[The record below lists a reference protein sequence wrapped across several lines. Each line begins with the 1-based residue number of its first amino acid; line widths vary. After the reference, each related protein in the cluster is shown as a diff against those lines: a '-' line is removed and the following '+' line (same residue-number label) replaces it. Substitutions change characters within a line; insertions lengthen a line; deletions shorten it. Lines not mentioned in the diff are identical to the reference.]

1 MSILPSKKNKTGTPR
16 EPLFH
21 IIKRDT
27 IVWYKAWAV
36 RIIAVLAALVVC
48 GVLITL
54 LSHKNPIEVYK
65 AMIDGNFSTPRRIWM
80 FFQEL
85 AILLCVALAV
95 TPAFKMQ
102 FWNIGAEGQVLMGGL
117 ATAAVMLFL
126 GDTFDNL
133 ESYFLASPVLS
144 SFSFLP
150 KALFIIIM
158 VVAALL
164 AGAVWGLIPALFK
177 AKWNT
182 NETLFTLMMNYIATQ
197 IVLFCICNWVRDGSG
212 ILRPMKD
219 FGLPVVGP
227 SAYFLNI
234 LIVAVLTVIM
244 YVYLRYS
251 KQGYEISVVGQSR
264 NTARYVGIGV
274 GKVVI
279 RTMFISG
286 LLCGLA
292 GLLLVGGTNYTIST
306 ATAGGRGF
314 TAIMVSWLGKFN
326 PLYMVLTAGLVAF
339 LQRGSINIVTQFRLN
354 DAISDIITGII
365 LFFIIGCEFFLNYKI
380 VFRHRNKEVK

>member
-1 MSILPSKKNKTGTPR
+1 MSLRKNRESASKTPR

-21 IIKRDT
+21 IVKRDS

-36 RIIAVLAALVVC
+36 RLIAVLAALVVC

-54 LSHKNPIEVYK
+54 LSHKNPLQVYK
-65 AMIDGNFSTPRRIWM
+65 AMVDGNFGTERRIWM
-80 FFQEL
+80 LFQEL
-85 AILLCVALAV
+85 AILLCVSLAV

-117 ATAAVMLFL
+117 STAAVMLHL
-126 GDTFDNL
+126 GGKVP
-133 ESYFLASPVLS
+133 YPVL
-144 SFSFLP
+144 
-150 KALFIIIM
+150 IIIM
-158 VVAALL
+158 VL
-164 AGAVWGLIPALFK
+164 ASMLTGAIWGLIPALFK

-197 IVLFCICNWVRDGSG
+197 VVLFCICKWVRDGSG

-219 FGLPVVGP
+219 FGLPVIGP

-234 LIVAVLTVIM
+234 LVVALLTVLM
-244 YVYLRYS
+244 YIYLRYS

-264 NTARYVGIGV
+264 NTARYVGISV
-274 GKVVI
+274 PKVII

-286 LLCGLA
+286 LICGLA
-292 GLLLVGGTNYTIST
+292 GLLLVGGTNYTVST
-306 ATAGGRGF
+306 ETAGGRGF

-326 PLYMVLTAGLVAF
+326 PLYMILTAGLVAF
-339 LQRGSINIVTQFRLN
+339 LKRGSINIVTQFRLN

-380 VFRHRNKEVK
+380 MFRHRNKEVK

>member
-1 MSILPSKKNKTGTPR
+1 MSLRTNRESASKTPR

-21 IIKRDT
+21 IVKRDS

-36 RIIAVLAALVVC
+36 RLIAVLAALVVC

-54 LSHKNPIEVYK
+54 LSHKNPLEVYK
-65 AMIDGNFSTPRRIWM
+65 AMVDGNFGTERRIWM
-80 FFQEL
+80 LFQEL
-85 AILLCVALAV
+85 AILLCVSLAV

-117 ATAAVMLFL
+117 STAAVMLHL
-126 GDTFDNL
+126 GGKVP
-133 ESYFLASPVLS
+133 YPVL
-144 SFSFLP
+144 
-150 KALFIIIM
+150 IIIM
-158 VVAALL
+158 VL
-164 AGAVWGLIPALFK
+164 ASMLTGAIWGLIPALFK

-197 IVLFCICNWVRDGSG
+197 VVLFCICKWVRDGSG

-219 FGLPVVGP
+219 FGLPVIGP

-234 LIVAVLTVIM
+234 LVVALLTVLM

-264 NTARYVGIGV
+264 NTARYVGISV
-274 GKVVI
+274 PKVII

-286 LLCGLA
+286 LICGLA
-292 GLLLVGGTNYTIST
+292 GLLLVGGTNYTVST
-306 ATAGGRGF
+306 ETAGGRGF

-326 PLYMVLTAGLVAF
+326 PLYMILTAGLVAF
-339 LQRGSINIVTQFRLN
+339 LKRGSINIVTQFRLN

-380 VFRHRNKEVK
+380 MFRHRNKEVK

>member
-1 MSILPSKKNKTGTPR
+1 MAKEKTVTKTR

-21 IIKRDT
+21 LVKRDA
-27 IVWYKAWAV
+27 IVWYKAWMIRA
-36 RIIAVLAALVVC
+36 IAVLAALVVC
-48 GVLITL
+48 GVLITI
-54 LSHKNPIEVYK
+54 LSHKNPFEVYK
-65 AMIDGNFSTPRRIWM
+65 AMFDGNFATERRIWA
-80 FFQEL
+80 FLQEL
-85 AILLCVALAV
+85 VILLCVALAV

-117 ATAAVMLFL
+117 ATAAVMLHL
-126 GDTFDNL
+126 GGKVPYPVL
-133 ESYFLASPVLS
+133 LIMMVLASM
-144 SFSFLP
+144 
-150 KALFIIIM
+150 I
-158 VVAALL
+158 

-197 IVLFCICNWVRDGSG
+197 VVLFCICTWVRDGSG
-212 ILRPMKD
+212 ILLPMND
-219 FGLPVVGP
+219 YALPLSGF
-227 SAYFLNI
+227 SNNYLLNI
-234 LIVAVLTVIM
+234 IVVAVLTVIM
-244 YVYLRYS
+244 FIYLRYS
-251 KQGYEISVVGQSR
+251 KQGYEISVVGQSQ
-264 NTARYVGIGV
+264 NTARYIGISV
-274 GKVVI
+274 PKVII
-279 RTMFISG
+279 RTMIISG

-292 GLLLVGGTNYTIST
+292 GLLLVGGTNCTIST
-306 ATAGGRGF
+306 ETADGRGF

-339 LQRGSINIVTQFRLN
+339 LKRGSNNIVTKFRLN

>member
-1 MSILPSKKNKTGTPR
+1 MQKKTASVPRKAHAAAR

-21 IIKRDT
+21 IVKRDT

-36 RIIAVLAALVVC
+36 RLVAVLIALIVC
-48 GVLITL
+48 AVIITL
-54 LSHKNPIEVYK
+54 LSGKNPLQVYK
-65 AMIDGNFSTPRRIWM
+65 AMFEGAFSTKRRIWM
-80 FFQEL
+80 LFQEL
-85 AILLCVALAV
+85 AILLCVSLAV

-117 ATAAVMLFL
+117 ATAAVMFYL
-126 GDTFDNL
+126 GGKVP
-133 ESYFLASPVLS
+133 YPVL
-144 SFSFLP
+144 L
-150 KALFIIIM
+150 IIM
-158 VVAALL
+158 IVASL
-164 AGAVWGLIPALFK
+164 AVGAVWGLIPAIFK

-197 IVLFCICNWVRDGSG
+197 LVLFCICMWVRDGSG

-219 FGLPVVGP
+219 YGLPQIGP

-234 LIVAVLTVIM
+234 IVVAVLTVLM

-251 KQGYEISVVGQSR
+251 KQGYEISVVGQSQ
-264 NTARYVGIGV
+264 NTARYIGINV
-274 GKVVI
+274 KKVII
-279 RTMFISG
+279 RTMLISG
-286 LLCGLA
+286 MLCGLA

-326 PLYMVLTAGLVAF
+326 PLYMILTAGLVAF
-339 LQRGSINIVTQFRLN
+339 LSRGSINIVTQFRLN

-365 LFFIIGCEFFLNYKI
+365 LFFIIGCEFFLNYKL
-380 VFRHRNKEVK
+380 VFRHKAKEVK

>member
-1 MSILPSKKNKTGTPR
+1 MSLRKNRESASKTPR

-21 IIKRDT
+21 IVKRDA

-36 RIIAVLAALVVC
+36 RVIAVLAALVVC

-65 AMIDGNFSTPRRIWM
+65 AMIEGNFGTKRRIWM
-80 FFQEL
+80 LFQEL
-85 AILLCVALAV
+85 AILLCVSLAV

-117 ATAAVMLFL
+117 ATAAVMLHL
-126 GDTFDNL
+126 GGKVP
-133 ESYFLASPVLS
+133 YPVL
-144 SFSFLP
+144 L
-150 KALFIIIM
+150 IIM
-158 VVAALL
+158 ILSAML

-197 IVLFCICNWVRDGSG
+197 IVLFCICKWVRDGSG

-219 FGLPVVGP
+219 FGLPVIGP
-227 SAYFLNI
+227 SPYLLNI
-234 LIVAVLTVIM
+234 LIVAVLTALM
-244 YVYLRYS
+244 YIYLRYS
-251 KQGYEISVVGQSR
+251 KQGYEISVVGQSQ
-264 NTARYVGIGV
+264 NTARYIGISV
-274 GKVVI
+274 PKVVI
-279 RTMFISG
+279 RTMAISG
-286 LLCGLA
+286 LICGIA
-292 GLLLVGGTNYTIST
+292 GLLLVGGTNYTVST

-326 PLYMVLTAGLVAF
+326 PLYMILTAGLVAF
-339 LQRGSINIVTQFRLN
+339 LKRGSINIVTQFRLN

-380 VFRHRNKEVK
+380 VFRRRNKEVK

>member
-1 MSILPSKKNKTGTPR
+1 MAKEKTVTKTR

-21 IIKRDT
+21 LVKRDT
-27 IVWYKAWAV
+27 IVWYKAWMIRA
-36 RIIAVLAALVVC
+36 IAVLAALVVC
-48 GVLITL
+48 GVLITI
-54 LSHKNPIEVYK
+54 LSHKNPLEVYK
-65 AMIDGNFSTPRRIWM
+65 AMFDGNFATERRRWM
-80 FFQEL
+80 LFQEL
-85 AILLCVALAV
+85 AILLCVSLAV

-117 ATAAVMLFL
+117 ATAAVMFYAGGKVPYPVLL
-126 GDTFDNL
+126 IMMV
-133 ESYFLASPVLS
+133 LASM
-144 SFSFLP
+144 
-150 KALFIIIM
+150 I
-158 VVAALL
+158 

-182 NETLFTLMMNYIATQ
+182 NETLFTLMMNYIAIQ
-197 IVLFCICNWVRDGSG
+197 VVLFCICTWVRDGSG
-212 ILRPMKD
+212 ILRPMND
-219 FGLPVVGP
+219 YALPLSG
-227 SAYFLNI
+227 SSNNYLLNI
-234 LIVAVLTVIM
+234 IVVAVLTVIM
-244 YVYLRYS
+244 FIYLRYS
-251 KQGYEISVVGQSR
+251 KQGYEISVVGQSQ
-264 NTARYVGIGV
+264 NTARYIGISV
-274 GKVVI
+274 PKVII
-279 RTMFISG
+279 RTMIISG

-306 ATAGGRGF
+306 ETADGRGF

-339 LQRGSINIVTQFRLN
+339 LKRGSINIVTQFRLN

>member
-1 MSILPSKKNKTGTPR
+1 MSLRKNRESASKTPR

-21 IIKRDT
+21 IVKRDS

-36 RIIAVLAALVVC
+36 RLIAVLAALVVC

-54 LSHKNPIEVYK
+54 LSHKNPLEVYK
-65 AMIDGNFSTPRRIWM
+65 AMVDGNFGTERRIWM
-80 FFQEL
+80 LFQEL
-85 AILLCVALAV
+85 AILLCVSLAV

-117 ATAAVMLFL
+117 STAAVMLHL
-126 GDTFDNL
+126 GGKVP
-133 ESYFLASPVLS
+133 YPVL
-144 SFSFLP
+144 
-150 KALFIIIM
+150 IIIM
-158 VVAALL
+158 VL
-164 AGAVWGLIPALFK
+164 ASMLTGAIWGLIPALFK

-197 IVLFCICNWVRDGSG
+197 VVLFCICKWVRDGSG

-219 FGLPVVGP
+219 FGLPVIGP

-234 LIVAVLTVIM
+234 LVVALLTVLM

-264 NTARYVGIGV
+264 NTARYVGISV
-274 GKVVI
+274 PKVII

-286 LLCGLA
+286 LICGLA
-292 GLLLVGGTNYTIST
+292 GLLLVGGTNYTVST
-306 ATAGGRGF
+306 ETAGGRGF

-326 PLYMVLTAGLVAF
+326 PLYMILTAGLVAF
-339 LQRGSINIVTQFRLN
+339 LKRGSINIVTQFRLN

-380 VFRHRNKEVK
+380 MFRHRNKEVK

>member
-1 MSILPSKKNKTGTPR
+1 MNIRRSNESASRSAQAPR

-21 IIKRDT
+21 LVKRDT

-36 RIIAVLAALVVC
+36 RAIAVLAALVVC

-54 LSHKNPIEVYK
+54 LSHKNPLEVYK
-65 AMIDGNFSTPRRIWM
+65 AMVDGNFGTSRRIWM
-80 FFQEL
+80 LFQEL
-85 AILLCVALAV
+85 AILLCISLAV

-117 ATAAVMLFL
+117 ATAAVMFYL
-126 GDTFDNL
+126 GGKVP
-133 ESYFLASPVLS
+133 YPVL
-144 SFSFLP
+144 L
-150 KALFIIIM
+150 IIM
-158 VVAALL
+158 VVAAMIT
-164 AGAVWGLIPALFK
+164 GAVWGLIPALFK

-197 IVLFCICNWVRDGSG
+197 IVLFCICMWVRDGSG
-212 ILRPMKD
+212 ILRPMKEY
-219 FGLPVVGP
+219 GLPVVGP

-234 LIVAVLTVIM
+234 LIVAVLTVVM
-244 YVYLRYS
+244 YVYLRSS
-251 KQGYEISVVGQSR
+251 KQGYEISVVGQSQ
-264 NTARYVGIGV
+264 NTARYIGINV
-274 GKVVI
+274 KTVII
-279 RTMFISG
+279 RTMAISG

-292 GLLLVGGTNYTIST
+292 GLLLVGGTNYTVST

-326 PLYMVLTAGLVAF
+326 PLYRVMTAGLVAF
-339 LQRGSINIVTQFRLN
+339 LKRGSINIVTQFRLN
-354 DAISDIITGII
+354 DSISDIITGII

-380 VFRHRNKEVK
+380 VFRRRSKEVK

>member
-1 MSILPSKKNKTGTPR
+1 MSLRKTNASASKAPR

-21 IIKRDT
+21 IVKRDT

-54 LSHKNPIEVYK
+54 LSQKNPIEVYK
-65 AMIDGNFSTPRRIWM
+65 AMIDGNFGTTRRIWM
-80 FFQEL
+80 LFQEL

-117 ATAAVMLFL
+117 ATAAVMLHL
-126 GDTFDNL
+126 GGKVP
-133 ESYFLASPVLS
+133 YPVLLIVMILS
-144 SFSFLP
+144 
-150 KALFIIIM
+150 AM
-158 VVAALL
+158 L

-182 NETLFTLMMNYIATQ
+182 NETLFTLMMNYMATQ
-197 IVLFCICNWVRDGSG
+197 IVLFCICKWVRDGSG

-219 FGLPVVGP
+219 FGLPVIGP

-264 NTARYVGIGV
+264 NTARYIGISV
-274 GKVVI
+274 PKVII
-279 RTMFISG
+279 RTMVISG
-286 LLCGLA
+286 LICGIA
-292 GLLLVGGTNYTIST
+292 GLLLVGGTNYTVST
-306 ATAGGRGF
+306 ETAGGRGF

-326 PLYMVLTAGLVAF
+326 PLYMILTAGLVAF
-339 LQRGSINIVTQFRLN
+339 LKRGSINIVTQFRLN

-380 VFRHRNKEVK
+380 VFRHRGKEVK

>member
-1 MSILPSKKNKTGTPR
+1 MSLRKTNASASKAPR

-21 IIKRDT
+21 IVKRDT

-54 LSHKNPIEVYK
+54 LSHKNPLEVYK
-65 AMIDGNFSTPRRIWM
+65 AMFDGNFGTKRRIWM
-80 FFQEL
+80 LFQEL

-117 ATAAVMLFL
+117 ATAAVMLHM
-126 GDTFDNL
+126 GGKVP
-133 ESYFLASPVLS
+133 YPVLLIVMILS
-144 SFSFLP
+144 S
-150 KALFIIIM
+150 M
-158 VVAALL
+158 L

-197 IVLFCICNWVRDGSG
+197 LVLFCICKWVRDGSG

-219 FGLPVVGP
+219 FGLPVIGP

-234 LIVAVLTVIM
+234 LVVAVLTVIM

-264 NTARYVGIGV
+264 NTARYVGISV
-274 GKVVI
+274 SKVII
-279 RTMFISG
+279 RTMAISG
-286 LLCGLA
+286 LICGLA
-292 GLLLVGGTNYTIST
+292 GLLLVGGTNYTVST
-306 ATAGGRGF
+306 ETAGGRGF

-326 PLYMVLTAGLVAF
+326 PLYMILTAGLVAF
-339 LQRGSINIVTQFRLN
+339 LKRGSINIVTQFRLN

>member
-1 MSILPSKKNKTGTPR
+1 MSLRKTNASASKAPR

-21 IIKRDT
+21 IVKRDT

-65 AMIDGNFSTPRRIWM
+65 AMFDGNFGTKRRIWM
-80 FFQEL
+80 LFQEL

-117 ATAAVMLFL
+117 ATAAVMLHL
-126 GDTFDNL
+126 GGKVP
-133 ESYFLASPVLS
+133 YPVL
-144 SFSFLP
+144 L
-150 KALFIIIM
+150 IIM
-158 VVAALL
+158 VLAALL
-164 AGAVWGLIPALFK
+164 SGAVWGLIPALFK

-212 ILRPMKD
+212 ILRPMKE

-251 KQGYEISVVGQSR
+251 KQGYEISVVGESE
-264 NTARYVGIGV
+264 NTARYIGISV
-274 GKVVI
+274 PKVII
-279 RTMFISG
+279 RTMLVSG
-286 LLCGLA
+286 ALCGLA
-292 GLLLVGGTNYTIST
+292 GFLIVGGLDRTIYTESV
-306 ATAGGRGF
+306 GGQGF
-314 TAIMVSWLGKFN
+314 TAIMVSWLAKLD
-326 PLYMVLTAGLVAF
+326 PIVMILTSFLLIFLDQGAAQVAQDF
-339 LQRGSINIVTQFRLN
+339 DMS
-354 DAISDIITGII
+354 DAFPSIITGII
-365 LFFIIGCEFFLNYKI
+365 LFFIIGCEFFINYKV
-380 VFRHRNKEVK
+380 VFRSAKKEVKE

>member
-1 MSILPSKKNKTGTPR
+1 MSLRKTNASASKAPR

-21 IIKRDT
+21 IVKRDT

-54 LSHKNPIEVYK
+54 LSQKNPIEVYK
-65 AMIDGNFSTPRRIWM
+65 AMIDGNFGTKRRIWM
-80 FFQEL
+80 LFQEL

-117 ATAAVMLFL
+117 ATAAVMLHL
-126 GDTFDNL
+126 GGKVP
-133 ESYFLASPVLS
+133 YPVLLIVMILS
-144 SFSFLP
+144 
-150 KALFIIIM
+150 AM
-158 VVAALL
+158 L

-182 NETLFTLMMNYIATQ
+182 NETLFTLMMNYMATQ
-197 IVLFCICNWVRDGSG
+197 IVLFCICKWVRDGSG

-219 FGLPVVGP
+219 FGLPVIGP

-264 NTARYVGIGV
+264 NTARYIGISV
-274 GKVVI
+274 PKVII
-279 RTMFISG
+279 RTMVISG
-286 LLCGLA
+286 LICGIA
-292 GLLLVGGTNYTIST
+292 GLLLVGGTNYTVST
-306 ATAGGRGF
+306 ETAGGRGF

-326 PLYMVLTAGLVAF
+326 PLYMILTAGLVAF
-339 LQRGSINIVTQFRLN
+339 LKRGSINIVTQFRLN

-380 VFRHRNKEVK
+380 VFRHRGKEVK

>member
-1 MSILPSKKNKTGTPR
+1 MSLRKNRESASKTPR

-21 IIKRDT
+21 IVKRDS

-36 RIIAVLAALVVC
+36 RLIAVLAALVVC

-54 LSHKNPIEVYK
+54 LSHKNPLEVYK
-65 AMIDGNFSTPRRIWM
+65 AMVDGNFGTERRIWM
-80 FFQEL
+80 LFQEL
-85 AILLCVALAV
+85 AILLCVSLAV

-117 ATAAVMLFL
+117 STAAVMLHL
-126 GDTFDNL
+126 GGKVP
-133 ESYFLASPVLS
+133 YPVL
-144 SFSFLP
+144 
-150 KALFIIIM
+150 IIIM
-158 VVAALL
+158 VL
-164 AGAVWGLIPALFK
+164 ASMLTGAIWGLIPALFK

-197 IVLFCICNWVRDGSG
+197 VVLFCICKWVRDGSG

-219 FGLPVVGP
+219 FGLPVIGP

-234 LIVAVLTVIM
+234 LVVALLTVLM
-244 YVYLRYS
+244 YIYLRYS

-264 NTARYVGIGV
+264 NTARYVGISV
-274 GKVVI
+274 PKVII

-286 LLCGLA
+286 LICGLA
-292 GLLLVGGTNYTIST
+292 GLLLVGGTNYTVST
-306 ATAGGRGF
+306 ETAGGRGF

-326 PLYMVLTAGLVAF
+326 PLYMILTAGLVAF
-339 LQRGSINIVTQFRLN
+339 LKRGSINIVTQFRLN

-365 LFFIIGCEFFLNYKI
+365 LFFIIGCEFFLNYRI
-380 VFRHRNKEVK
+380 MFRHRNKEVK

>member
-1 MSILPSKKNKTGTPR
+1 MNMQKKTASVPRKAHAAAR

-21 IIKRDT
+21 IVKRDT

-36 RIIAVLAALVVC
+36 RLVAVLIALIVC
-48 GVLITL
+48 AVIITL
-54 LSHKNPIEVYK
+54 LSGKNPLQVYK
-65 AMIDGNFSTPRRIWM
+65 AMFEGAFGTKRRIWM
-80 FFQEL
+80 LFQEL
-85 AILLCVALAV
+85 AILLCVSLAV

-117 ATAAVMLFL
+117 ATAAVMFYL
-126 GDTFDNL
+126 GGKVP
-133 ESYFLASPVLS
+133 YPVL
-144 SFSFLP
+144 L
-150 KALFIIIM
+150 IIM
-158 VVAALL
+158 IVASL
-164 AGAVWGLIPALFK
+164 AVGAVWGLIPAIFK

-197 IVLFCICNWVRDGSG
+197 LVLFCICMWVRDGSG

-219 FGLPVVGP
+219 YGLPQIGP

-234 LIVAVLTVIM
+234 IVVAVLTVLM

-251 KQGYEISVVGQSR
+251 KQGYEISVVGQSQ
-264 NTARYVGIGV
+264 NTARYIGINV
-274 GKVVI
+274 KKVII
-279 RTMFISG
+279 RTMLISG
-286 LLCGLA
+286 MLCGLA

-326 PLYMVLTAGLVAF
+326 PLYMILTAGLVAF
-339 LQRGSINIVTQFRLN
+339 LSRGSINIVTQFRLN

-365 LFFIIGCEFFLNYKI
+365 LFFIIGCEFFLNYKL
-380 VFRHRNKEVK
+380 VFRHKAKEVK